1 MIRKISAYIRCLS
14 LKSYLLFLVVVLSAS
29 ALTAQA
35 GPKSPPAAH
44 AETADFLGTVVDA
57 AEKPLEGVHVTLTIY
72 GREHQA
78 TVTYGSMSNEKGRV
92 FLPQVSPGTY
102 APDLEKP

>member
-44 AETADFLGTVVDA
+44 AETADFLGTVGDA
-57 AEKPLEGVHVTLTIY
+57 AEKPLEGVHVPLTIY

-78 TVTYGSMSNEKGRV
+78 TVTYGCLSTEEGRV
-92 FLPQVSPGTY
+92 SVAEVASRTVAL
-102 APDLEKP
+102 